1 MTPFHDLH
9 DYMALPRLTG
19 LRLAPDGSWLAASV
33 SALSA
38 DGRTFKP
45 SIWRI
50 PAGPGQPR
58 PRPTRLT
65 RSAEGE
71 DNPAFLPDGSLV
83 FLSARPAPPD
93 GPAGEP
99 GSSAPSSGQLAAP
112 PPNAAPGDGAARK
125 RALWLLPADGGEACQ
140 LTAPPGGISR
150 LATAAAAPL
159 AAFTC
164 PVLPGASGI
173 ADDAQRRKSRADA
186 GVTAILHEAAPVRHW
201 DHDLGPDQLR
211 LLVSAVGPD
220 GAGDELVGADLAGGA
235 EPKDLT
241 SEPGRALDEH
251 HFELT
256 PDGRYAV
263 TGWSV
268 YEACGERRE
277 EVAVIDTRTGTRR
290 TLLTAPDADFSSPR
304 ISPDGRLVLAVR
316 SGHDTVREPGDI
328 TLVLVPLDGSAAPAD
343 LLAGLDRWPAEAAWA
358 ADSGSVFFTADDH
371 GRRPVFRADLG
382 AAARDRPR

>member
-1 MTPFHDLH
+1 MLTPFHTLH

-19 LRLAPDGSWLAASV
+19 LRLSPDGSWLAASV
-33 SALSA
+33 SALSP

-50 PAGPGQPR
+50 PADPGQTR
-58 PRPTRLT
+58 PVESANPTYVGLAGRAARLT

-83 FLSARPAPPD
+83 FLSARPALPE
-93 GPAGEP
+93 GPASAAEP
-99 GSSAPSSGQLAAP
+99 GAGQPGTGPVGAAP
-112 PPNAAPGDGAARK
+112 ADGTAGK

-150 LATAAAAPL
+150 LATASAAPL

-211 LLVSAVGPD
+211 LLVSAVGDAGIAAERRLGDPD
-220 GAGDELVGADLAGGA
+220 RGGLPSLGA
-235 EPKDLT
+235 EWR
-241 SEPGRALDEH
+241 SG
-251 HFELT
+251 
-256 PDGRYAV
+256 GS
-263 TGWSV
+263 G
-268 YEACGERRE
+268 G
-277 EVAVIDTRTGTRR
+277 
-290 TLLTAPDADFSSPR
+290 SSP
-304 ISPDGRLVLAVR
+304 GLAL
-316 SGHDTVREPGDI
+316 SNLT
-328 TLVLVPLDGSAAPAD
+328 T
-343 LLAGLDRWPAEAAWA
+343 
-358 ADSGSVFFTADDH
+358 
-371 GRRPVFRADLG
+371 
-382 AAARDRPR
+382 

>member
-50 PAGPGQPR
+50 PAGPGRPR
-58 PRPTRLT
+58 PRPARLT

-112 PPNAAPGDGAARK
+112 PPKRCPGRQARK

-140 LTAPPGGISR
+140 LTAPPGGICG

-186 GVTAILHEAAPVRHW
+186 GVTAILHEAGPGPV
-201 DHDLGPDQLR
+201 LG
-211 LLVSAVGPD
+211 S
-220 GAGDELVGADLAGGA
+220 
-235 EPKDLT
+235 
-241 SEPGRALDEH
+241 
-251 HFELT
+251 
-256 PDGRYAV
+256 
-263 TGWSV
+263 
-268 YEACGERRE
+268 
-277 EVAVIDTRTGTRR
+277 
-290 TLLTAPDADFSSPR
+290 
-304 ISPDGRLVLAVR
+304 
-316 SGHDTVREPGDI
+316 
-328 TLVLVPLDGSAAPAD
+328 
-343 LLAGLDRWPAEAAWA
+343 
-358 ADSGSVFFTADDH
+358 
-371 GRRPVFRADLG
+371 
-382 AAARDRPR
+382 

>member
-38 DGRTFKP
+38 DGRTFKT

-50 PAGPGQPR
+50 PAGPGQARPRHCPADPVGRGRGQPGLPAGRLAGVPVRPARPAGRPGRRPAHPLPGSGHRLRRRLPR
-58 PRPTRLT
+58 PRATGT
-65 RSAEGE
+65 
-71 DNPAFLPDGSLV
+71 
-83 FLSARPAPPD
+83 
-93 GPAGEP
+93 
-99 GSSAPSSGQLAAP
+99 
-112 PPNAAPGDGAARK
+112 ARK

-211 LLVSAVGPD
+211 LLVTAVGPD
-220 GAGDELVGADLAGGA
+220 TADRELAELAGADRAA
-235 EPKDLT
+235 ERRSGVSGVVP
-241 SEPGRALDEH
+241 PGRH
-251 HFELT
+251 
-256 PDGRYAV
+256 
-263 TGWSV
+263 
-268 YEACGERRE
+268 
-277 EVAVIDTRTGTRR
+277 
-290 TLLTAPDADFSSPR
+290 
-304 ISPDGRLVLAVR
+304 
-316 SGHDTVREPGDI
+316 
-328 TLVLVPLDGSAAPAD
+328 
-343 LLAGLDRWPAEAAWA
+343 
-358 ADSGSVFFTADDH
+358 
-371 GRRPVFRADLG
+371 
-382 AAARDRPR
+382 